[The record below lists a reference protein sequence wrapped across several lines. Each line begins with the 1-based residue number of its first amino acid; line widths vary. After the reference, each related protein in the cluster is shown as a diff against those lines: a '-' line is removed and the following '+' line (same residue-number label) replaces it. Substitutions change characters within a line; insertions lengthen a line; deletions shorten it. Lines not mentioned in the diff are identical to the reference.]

1 MTEAKAK
8 NRRGIEVKKEAMQAI
23 WRPKVSQ
30 WDADERCHI
39 CGFRTPV
46 SWRFPPSPRELP
58 AKNFRALLARNNL
71 ASYWELRSPSQ
82 PPTMAPARSPFLD
95 PGSHS
100 AADSLGVLQLKRDH
114 LIPAILS
121 ASASADY
128 AEGKVENTRF
138 GSFPHST
145 LINKPWGTQILASVV
160 DTGSRSKGSRKR
172 KRGGA
177 DEGDATPVPD
187 EDEVRRE
194 IVKAATASSGFVHL
208 VPPTPET
215 WTLCLPHRTQV
226 VYTPDYSYILQR
238 LRVRPGDHIIEAGAG
253 SGSFT
258 HAAVRATYNGDYVED
273 DTEEGGAARKRKA
286 KKRRGQVYSFEY
298 HAPRAEQLKDEIA
311 SHGLDPCVTVTNRDV
326 YEDGFC
332 LENAD
337 EPTADVVFLDL
348 PAPWQAL
355 KHLTRSPPSSAAL
368 KSALSD
374 PYTPNGDTT
383 TTTTTSDPPPTTK
396 PFRSPL
402 NPNNAVRICTF
413 SPCIEQVT
421 RTVSALRSF
430 GWLDIGMAEIQAK
443 RLEVRRERIGLQE
456 EGLRGANPNAAT
468 VQEAVQ
474 RLRDVEDRAKVFHGL
489 QKEKQDQL
497 MRRAEAKKRG
507 EKAPPLEGDED
518 KEKKNEKAKAKL
530 EGLPPSKQD
539 RLERAKRELE
549 NRTLFREG
557 RLVHRTEPEI
567 KTHTSYLVFAVLP
580 REWSTQDEEK
590 AVKKWG

>member
-1 MTEAKAK
+1 
-8 NRRGIEVKKEAMQAI
+8 
-23 WRPKVSQ
+23 
-30 WDADERCHI
+30 
-39 CGFRTPV
+39 
-46 SWRFPPSPRELP
+46 
-58 AKNFRALLARNNL
+58 
-71 ASYWELRSPSQ
+71 
-82 PPTMAPARSPFLD
+82 MAPARSPFLD

-100 AADSLGVLQLKRDH
+100 EADSLGVLQLKRDH
-114 LIPAILS
+114 LIPTVLS

-145 LINKPWGTQILASVV
+145 LINQPWGTQILASVV
-160 DTGSRSKGSRKR
+160 DTGSRSAKSRKR
-172 KRGGA
+172 KRGVA
-177 DEGDATPVPD
+177 DEGEASPTPDA
-187 EDEVRRE
+187 EQARRE

-258 HAAVRATYNGDYVED
+258 HAAVRAIYNGEPVED
-273 DTEEGGAARKRKA
+273 NADEGSSARKKGK

-298 HAPRAEQLKDEIA
+298 HAPRAEQLKTEIA
-311 SHGLDPCVTVTNRDV
+311 SHGLDTCVAITNRDV
-326 YEDGFC
+326 YADGFC
-332 LENAD
+332 LSSPD
-337 EPTADVVFLDL
+337 EPSADVIFLDL

-355 KHLTRSPPSSAAL
+355 KHLARSPPSSSVL
-368 KSALSD
+368 KSVSSD
-374 PYTPNGDTT
+374 PSTPNDNPTT
-383 TTTTTSDPPPTTK
+383 TPSDPPPPAK

-402 NPNNAVRICTF
+402 NPKNAVRICTF

-421 RTVSALRSF
+421 KTVSALRSF
-430 GWLDIGMAEIQAK
+430 GWLEIGMAEIQAK

-456 EGLRGANPNAAT
+456 EGLRGANASAAT

-489 QKEKQDQL
+489 QKEKQDQI

-507 EKAPPLEGDED
+507 ENSKASTADGGDD
-518 KEKKNEKAKAKL
+518 NGVKQQKSKAKMEA
-530 EGLPPSKQD
+530 LPPSKQD
-539 RLERAKRELE
+539 RLERAKKELE
-549 NRTLFREG
+549 NRTLFKEG
-557 RLVHRTEPEI
+557 RLVHKTEPEI

-580 REWSTQDEEK
+580 REWSKEDEEK
-590 AVKKWG
+590 ARKKWG